1 MTCLSVASRV
11 ASQEVGWQ
19 KCSKKLFCI
28 FPKTGSFLEPLAN
41 ACIERLPM
49 LYCEGS
55 RLNGLWSPF
64 GIETLLPLD
73 SHSHHVGLNGLWSP
87 FGIETPKM
95 RRNAKS
101 TRTRAKWP
109 VEPVRD

>member
-55 RLNGLWSPF
+55 RLNGLGSPFGIETPDGRRRVSHTIRLNGLGSPF
-64 GIETLLPLD
+64 GIETLQLILQ
-73 SHSHHVGLNGLWSP
+73 
-87 FGIETPKM
+87 
-95 RRNAKS
+95 R
-101 TRTRAKWP
+101 
-109 VEPVRD
+109 

>member
-11 ASQEVGWQ
+11 ASQEVGGQ

-55 RLNGLWSPF
+55 RLNGLGSPF
-64 GIETLLPLD
+64 GIETRRDTTVALLFEEG
-73 SHSHHVGLNGLWSP
+73 GLSQSRKLSFAEG
-87 FGIETPKM
+87 TRK
-95 RRNAKS
+95 AKARVKS
-101 TRTRAKWP
+101 NQARSY
-109 VEPVRD
+109 VR